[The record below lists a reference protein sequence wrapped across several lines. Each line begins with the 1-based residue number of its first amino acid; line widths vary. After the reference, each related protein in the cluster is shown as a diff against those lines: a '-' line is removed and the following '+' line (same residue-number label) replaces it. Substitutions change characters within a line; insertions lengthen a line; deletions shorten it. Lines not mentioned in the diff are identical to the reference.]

1 MNKTGLFIRALLL
14 VMSFGFL
21 SMGEDA
27 MARAGGRRS
36 FGQRSQPTTQP
47 RYNPQP
53 APNQQQPGYQTQP
66 PASRGSFM
74 KGLAGGLAGG
84 FLGSMLFSSF
94 GHAAGIGGM
103 GAGGIG
109 MFDIILIGGLI
120 YLGFR
125 IWKSRQNQQRPVY
138 AAASPMAASSAYA
151 GGGMQDVGYFGQSPA
166 PYAVPTSRID
176 RNTAEDIFFRVQGAW
191 TRQDL
196 SLVQDLVD
204 REVARVLEADLQELK
219 SNQSINR
226 LENIAVRQV
235 EIGEGWVEGDREFVR
250 VRFTASLLD
259 YTVDAKSGAV
269 KEGSSSEPVK
279 FDENWIFAKSQGR
292 SNWQLAGIEQV

>member
-1 MNKTGLFIRALLL
+1 MHKTGLIIRALLL
-14 VMSFGFL
+14 IMSFGFL
-21 SMGEDA
+21 AMGEDA
-27 MARAGGRRS
+27 LARAGGKRS
-36 FGQRSQPTTQP
+36 FGQRSYPSSQP
-47 RYNPQP
+47 RSNPQP
-53 APNQQQPGYQTQP
+53 APQQQPNYQTQP

-84 FLGSMLFSSF
+84 ILGSMLFSSF
-94 GHAAGIGGM
+94 GHAAGMGGL
-103 GAGGIG
+103 GGGGIG
-109 MFDIILIGGLI
+109 LFDIILIAGI
-120 YLGFR
+120 AYLAFR
-125 IWKSRQNQQRPVY
+125 LWKSRQNQRRPAY
-138 AAASPMAASSAYA
+138 AASSPMAASSAYA
-151 GGGMQDVGYFGQSPA
+151 GGTQDLGYFGQSPA

-176 RNTAEDIFFRVQGAW
+176 RNTAEDVFFRVQGAW

-204 REVARVLEADLQELK
+204 RDVARVLEADLQELK

-292 SNWQLAGIEQV
+292 SNWQLAGIEQI